1 MSGRPG
7 KGEGVVYFSEKHN
20 PGGKLKHPGG
30 SILVGSENDPPAGE
44 RDTSWL
50 QADKVVV
57 GRGNDGGWAGG
68 GTKKPTV
75 VKETSAR
82 GRKPTHIKVLD
93 TPRPQ
98 KGTLG

>member
-30 SILVGSENDPPAGE
+30 SILVSSDNDPPAGE

-50 QADKVVV
+50 QADKV
-57 GRGNDGGWAGG
+57 GGPMAGG
-68 GTKKPTV
+68 
-75 VKETSAR
+75 VKETYGSKGNKRPRQKAYP
-82 GRKPTHIKVLD
+82 RKGPGYTGLRQEHSHDLIV
-93 TPRPQ
+93 
-98 KGTLG
+98 